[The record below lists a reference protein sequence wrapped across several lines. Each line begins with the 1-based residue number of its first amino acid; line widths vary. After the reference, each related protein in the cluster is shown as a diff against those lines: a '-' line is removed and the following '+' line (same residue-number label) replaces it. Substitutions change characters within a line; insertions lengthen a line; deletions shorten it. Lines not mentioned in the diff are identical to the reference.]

1 MLEDQV
7 REAHVALMSVHEEI
21 RGEFSGLSSATLRR
35 FLGEFYSPTLTHQV
49 LEHGDAYTLRSVPLL
64 VEDILDTDELV
75 LIVMNYPLLSED
87 SVFDPHTHL
96 ATIPYW
102 QDDKGLRQDMP
113 LSGGGSRSFQFLVWE
128 QASPVHGETE
138 DRAHSNR
145 QLVWNRRP
153 RLKRLIPEQRRS
165 SEHFLMTCKDWLQA
179 QGRKLIVLTN
189 ALRSSFDSP
198 IAQLLDDKAVSH
210 IPTKLVGP
218 NRKIMERLMA
228 GN

>member
-1 MLEDQV
+1 MD
-7 REAHVALMSVHEEI
+7 
-21 RGEFSGLSSATLRR
+21 SG
-35 FLGEFYSPTLTHQV
+35 
-49 LEHGDAYTLRSVPLL
+49 LRSVPIL

-102 QDDKGLRQDMP
+102 RDDKGLRQTMP
-113 LSGGGSRSFQFLVWE
+113 LPDGGSRSFQFLVWE
-128 QASPVHGETE
+128 RASPVHGQNE
-138 DRAHSNR
+138 DRAHSNLR
-145 QLVWNRRP
+145 LVWGRRP
-153 RLKRLIPEQRRS
+153 NLKRLIPEQRRS
-165 SEHFLMTCKDWLQA
+165 SEGFLMTCKDWLQS

-189 ALRSSFDSP
+189 ASRSSFDSP

>member
-1 MLEDQV
+1 M
-7 REAHVALMSVHEEI
+7 AVHEEI
-21 RGEFSGLSSATLRR
+21 RGEFSGLRRATLRR
-35 FLGEFYSPTLTHQV
+35 FLGDFNSPTLGQQI
-49 LEHGDAYTLRSVPLL
+49 LEHGDGYTLRSVPLL

-102 QDDKGLRQDMP
+102 QDDKGLRKDMP

-128 QASPVHGETE
+128 QASPIHGEDE

-145 QLVWNRRP
+145 RLVWDRRP
-153 RLKRLIPEQRRS
+153 RLKRLIPEQRSS
-165 SEHFLMTCKDWLQA
+165 SERFLMTCKDWLQA

-189 ALRSSFDSP
+189 ASRSTFDPP
-198 IAQLLDDKAVSH
+198 IAQLLDDRAVSH
-210 IPTKLVGP
+210 IPTKLVGT
-218 NRKIMERLMA
+218 NRTIMERLMA
-228 GN
+228 GD

>member
-1 MLEDQV
+1 MLEDQI
-7 REAHVALMSVHEEI
+7 RETHVALMSVHEEI
-21 RGEFSGLSSATLRR
+21 RGEFSGLTPSTLRR
-35 FLGEFYSPTLTHQV
+35 FLGDFYSPTLSHQV

-64 VEDILDTDELV
+64 VEDLLHTDELV

-102 QDDKGLRQDMP
+102 RDDKGLRQVMP
-113 LSGGGSRSFQFLVWE
+113 LPGGGSRSFQFLVWE
-128 QASPVHGETE
+128 QASALHGENE

-153 RLKRLIPEQRRS
+153 SLKRLIPEERKL
-165 SEHFLMTCKDWLQA
+165 SERLLLTCKDWLQA
-179 QGRKLIVLTN
+179 QGRRLIVLTN
-189 ALRSSFDSP
+189 ASRSTFHSP
-198 IAQLLDDKAVSH
+198 IAQLLDDRAVSH

-228 GN
+228 GR